1 LALSLDKLAQ
11 YGPPPSGGPPPS
23 CAQRLWPE
31 AHSEA
36 QLPLVQTCAA
46 PHLWPQPPQLALSL
60 DRIAQ

>member
-11 YGPPPSGGPPPS
+11 YRPPPA
-23 CAQRLWPE
+23 CTQRLWPK

-36 QLPLVQTCAA
+36 QLPSAQTCAA
-46 PHLWPQPPQLALSL
+46 PQVWPQPPQLALSL